1 MDRNGKLE
9 TIGTLTELAPD
20 DDAVWQSYREQ
31 WDVSPGTIYLNH
43 GSFGP
48 PPRPVQAARRAWLQR
63 LESQPMD
70 FFFRSLEPELAD
82 VRSKLAQL
90 TGTSPDNLVCVENAT
105 YGMNIVAASV
115 ACQSGDEVLLT
126 DHEYGAVIR
135 IWQRACQ
142 RARISSPKI
151 AVLPL
156 PIESED
162 QIVDAI
168 FSAVTSSTRLIV
180 VSHITS
186 PTAVTLPVAAIC
198 RRVRERG
205 IMTCVDGPHAVAQL
219 PLDLDGL
226 DCDFYTASCHKW
238 LCAPF
243 GSGFLYVHPRRQ
255 KTIQPTM
262 LSWGRLA
269 GREIQ
274 NWSDEFQWMG
284 TRDPTPLLSI
294 GSAIEFMGSIGWET
308 FRRRTHWLAQY
319 ARRRLSEVTRREPL
333 TPNSNRWYASM
344 AHVPLGPGDG
354 ASLQKI
360 LWEKHGIEVPIIE
373 FGGTRF
379 IRVSCHLYN
388 TQQEIDCLVEAV
400 RELLRKE

>member
-1 MDRNGKLE
+1 LR
-9 TIGTLTELAPD
+9 
-20 DDAVWQSYREQ
+20 
-31 WDVSPGTIYLNH
+31 PGTIYLNH

-48 PPRPVQAARRAWLQR
+48 PPRPVQAARQEWLQR

-70 FFFRSLEPELAD
+70 FFLRSLEPALAD
-82 VRSKLAQL
+82 VRATLAQL
-90 TGTSPDNLVCVENAT
+90 TGTSPENLVCVENAT

-115 ACQSGDEVLLT
+115 PWQSGDEVLLT

-142 RARISSPKI
+142 RARISGPNI

-168 FSAVTSSTRLIV
+168 FSAVSSSTRLIV
-180 VSHITS
+180 VSQITS

-198 RRVRERG
+198 RRARARG

-255 KTIQPTM
+255 KTIQPTV

-274 NWSDEFQWMG
+274 NWSDEFQWLG

-294 GSAIEFMGSIGWET
+294 GAAIKFMRSVGWDT

-319 ARRRLSEVTRREPL
+319 ARHRLAEVAGREPL
-333 TPNSNRWYASM
+333 TPDSYRWYGSM

-354 ASLQKI
+354 ASLQKV
-360 LWEKHGIEVPIIE
+360 LWEKYGIEVPIIE

-388 TQQEIDCLVEAV
+388 TQQEIDRLVDAM
-400 RELLRKE
+400 RDLLRKG